1 LYICRKIA
9 SGLRTD
15 SVAFLRF
22 DFERQSGFWLL
33 GIYFPLTLVVMCSWV
48 AFWIVK
54 TDVPAR
60 ISLGVTTVL
69 SVTKIGFGGKAKPQV
84 QILKAKLC

>member
-1 LYICRKIA
+1 M
-9 SGLRTD
+9 
-15 SVAFLRF
+15 
-22 DFERQSGFWLL
+22 GFFIL

-69 SVTKIGFGGKAKPQV
+69 SVTKIGFSIKNKPQV
-84 QILKAKLC
+84 T